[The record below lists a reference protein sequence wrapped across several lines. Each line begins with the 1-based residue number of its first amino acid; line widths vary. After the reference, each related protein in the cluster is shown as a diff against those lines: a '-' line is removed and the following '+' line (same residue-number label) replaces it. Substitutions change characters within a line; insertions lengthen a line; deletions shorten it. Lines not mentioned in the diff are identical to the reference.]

1 MKRVFTVTR
10 IFEKEGVDFTISSVN
25 LTEEAFLTVLQEL
38 CGEQQEKQ

>member
-1 MKRVFTVTR
+1 MAYYVA

-38 CGEQQEKQ
+38 CEVQQEKQ